1 MDTTVWER
9 ATAHSAEVD
18 RRESRLVR
26 RVALA
31 AGALLVLLIAGNQLG
46 VTRPVLAFTGS
57 SAGAMTPDTQEAT
70 ISLDV
75 RNRGLFPERITGL
88 SFDHPG
94 LTIDSAQLRPEPLG
108 SFQEG
113 ILDITMTVDCA
124 ARIDGVPVWGSEP
137 TPAGDIP
144 VRITTQRPWGPVS
157 KEYDSSG
164 IGPDVAWQ
172 LLQTALG
179 ACDSWDS

>member
-1 MDTTVWER
+1 
-9 ATAHSAEVD
+9 
-18 RRESRLVR
+18 
-26 RVALA
+26 
-31 AGALLVLLIAGNQLG
+31 
-46 VTRPVLAFTGS
+46 
-57 SAGAMTPDTQEAT
+57 
-70 ISLDV
+70 
-75 RNRGLFPERITGL
+75 
-88 SFDHPG
+88 
-94 LTIDSAQLRPEPLG
+94 
-108 SFQEG
+108 
-113 ILDITMTVDCA
+113 MTVDCA